1 MGVLEADEVMANEM
15 KGNVM
20 KEHYRRVKKLLETK
34 VNSAN
39 DFKAINTWEVSVVT
53 YSVVFLRGSRVQLQE
68 IDREKKW
75 LTMQNG
81 FRPKKSNVDWL
92 YLPRGEGGRG
102 LIGVHKNVEIV
113 ISGLQNYVRNNKD
126 TLLIAACTIE
136 DNREIPNEYKK
147 SKKNEMK
154 TKLTQKQLH
163 G

>member
-1 MGVLEADEVMANEM
+1 
-15 KGNVM
+15 M
-20 KEHYRRVKKLLETK
+20 KEYYRRVKKLLETK
-34 VNSAN
+34 VNSVN
-39 DFKAINTWEVSVVT
+39 DAKVINTWAVSVVT

-68 IDREKKW
+68 IDRKKNKW

-81 FRPKKSNVDWL
+81 FHPKKSHVDWL

-113 ISGLQNYVRNNKD
+113 ISVVQNYVRNNKD
-126 TLLIAACTIE
+126 TLLIAAYTIE
-136 DNREIPNEYKK
+136 DNREIPNEYRK

-154 TKLTQKQLH
+154 TKWTQKQLH

>member
-20 KEHYRRVKKLLETK
+20 KEYYRRVKKLLETK
-34 VNSAN
+34 VNSVN

-92 YLPRGEGGRG
+92 YLPMGEGGRG

-154 TKLTQKQLH
+154 TKWT
-163 G
+163 

>member
-92 YLPRGEGGRG
+92 YLPMGEGGRG